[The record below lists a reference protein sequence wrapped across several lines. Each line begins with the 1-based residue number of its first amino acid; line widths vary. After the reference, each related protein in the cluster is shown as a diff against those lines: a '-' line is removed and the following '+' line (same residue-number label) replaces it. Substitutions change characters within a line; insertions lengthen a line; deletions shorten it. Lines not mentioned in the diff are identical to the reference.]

1 MPGVYRPSA
10 VLRLVIR
17 LDEGGSTAELLSR
30 LEAPRTGAVG
40 AASVQVVT
48 EGARGPEIRVAASE
62 LSTLHKLSELAGQ
75 GDPELRARL
84 DAALARKRSLD
95 TPTDPVVPVALQ
107 EGQGP
112 LSIVVTVPVLK
123 CEVER
128 ASFRTGDKA
137 SFTINY
143 FDAPFDPRLIR
154 AAGIEVLIG
163 IVSPEEHDA
172 GMHGLTR
179 DDGTRYSTV
188 EDAPGLQSATRFVG
202 FVEKWNLSLSDGG
215 ATIEGSATDLM
226 AIMRDTQLP
235 PDVEIDH
242 ELPIDEGVTQLL
254 QIFPALRG
262 IVVAYGRPGQP
273 GQIPPTPESAAA
285 RRKKVVKKGKKR
297 VRRNAE
303 NTTIWD
309 HITDVC
315 IGSGVVPVIS
325 GVGLRIEPARTL
337 FGLRPQVPKMVW
349 GQNLTE
355 LNFERQLGGFK
366 NPTVEIRCYS
376 PDDRCTYAAR
386 YPDPTGFGVAILG
399 VRPFPPVPKRAN
411 LATPSGKN
419 PDQTVHVMTISGIGP
434 DHLEDVARGIYEETA
449 RQEIEGSFQTDDP
462 STFGV
467 PFEAAD
473 LLDLKA
479 GDPIAIEID
488 QRGQGEIADV
498 VTALQGMTVQ
508 ERVAHL
514 EARGF
519 RRRVAIAY
527 AVLVD
532 QANLQTIFRVTGTR
546 IGFDHEDG
554 LSLDVDFQNYI
565 TLRDGPTDE
574 RAAAPSPQVQAAT
587 RGQKGPLTTRAKKKS
602 AQVRPPEDTPAIV
615 APARVPSL
623 MERAPGSEYDEQ
635 VYSDPQTR
643 F

>member
-1 MPGVYRPSA
+1 VPVYRPSA
-10 VLRLVIR
+10 VIRLVIR

-30 LEAPRTGAVG
+30 LEAPKTGALG
-40 AASVQVVT
+40 SAAVQVVT
-48 EGARGPEIRVAASE
+48 QSARGPEIRVAAAE

-75 GDPELRARL
+75 GDPQLQARL
-84 DAALARKRSLD
+84 DAALARKRGLD
-95 TPTDPVVPVALQ
+95 TPTNPEVPVALQ
-107 EGQGP
+107 EVEGP
-112 LSIVVTVPVLK
+112 LSIVVTLPVLK

-137 SFTINY
+137 SFTLNY

-154 AAGIEVLIG
+154 ACGIEVLIG
-163 IVSPEEHDA
+163 IMTPEEHDA

-179 DDGTRYSTV
+179 DDGSRYSTV

-202 FVEKWNLSLSDGG
+202 FVEKWNLNISDGG

-226 AIMRDTQLP
+226 SIMRDTQLP
-235 PDVEIDH
+235 PDMEIDH
-242 ELPIDEGVTQLL
+242 ELPLDEGVTQLL
-254 QIFPALRG
+254 QAFPALRG
-262 IVVAYGRPGQP
+262 IVVTYGRPGLE
-273 GQIPPTPESAAA
+273 GQIAPTPENAAS

-297 VRRNAE
+297 IRRNAE

-337 FGLRPQVPKMVW
+337 LGMRPQVPKMVW

-355 LNFERQLGGFK
+355 LSFERQLGGFK

-399 VRPFPPVPKRAN
+399 TRPFPPVPKRAN
-411 LATPSGKN
+411 LVTPSGKN
-419 PDQTVHVMTISGIGP
+419 PDQTVHVMTISGVGP
-434 DHLEDVARGIYEETA
+434 SALEDVARGIYEETA

-467 PFEAAD
+467 DFAEAD

-488 QRGQGEIADV
+488 QRGQGELADV
-498 VTALQGMTVQ
+498 VSELQGMTVQ
-508 ERVAHL
+508 ARVAHL
-514 EARGF
+514 LDRGF

-527 AVLVD
+527 AILVD
-532 QANLQTIFRVTGTR
+532 QANLQTIFRVSGTR

-565 TLRDGPTDE
+565 TLRGETPE
-574 RAAAPSPQVQAAT
+574 QHAAEASPQVQAAT
-587 RGQKGPLTTRAKKKS
+587 RGQKGPLSTRARKKS
-602 AQVRPPEDTPAIV
+602 ARVRPPTETPVIV
-615 APARVPSL
+615 APAAEPSL
-623 MERAPGSEYDEQ
+623 MERAPGSEYDGE
-635 VYSDPQTR
+635 VYADPQTR